1 MEREGIPLSEVLA
14 GLHEALGACQEVR
27 HVLGSGYLGR
37 LLMEDAS
44 AIGSKQCIHMWAIHK
59 PLSDISSLIV

>member
-27 HVLGSGYLGR
+27 HVWGSGCLGR
-37 LLMEDAS
+37 LLMADGGC
-44 AIGSKQCIHMWAIHK
+44 IGSKQCMWAQHK
-59 PLSDISSLIV
+59 PPSDFSSLIV